1 MVIEFVAQRFWKLY
15 GEEVR
20 VMKVIVEQDF
30 QQEVN
35 EFANFLREITEK
47 EREAVMNMIDGARFM
62 NNIKKQ
68 SA

>member
-1 MVIEFVAQRFWKLY
+1 
-15 GEEVR
+15 
-20 VMKVIVEQDF
+20 MKVIVEQDF

-35 EFANFLREITEK
+35 EFANFLSEITEK